1 MPVRSV
7 PGSASIANPE
17 GGKLFAP
24 SAERN
29 RAVLSNLLEQ
39 VAPASG
45 CNALELA
52 SGTGQHVTGY
62 ATRLPQYS
70 WQPTEADPGRL
81 QSIDA
86 HVAEAGLNNVRP
98 AISLDATSA
107 GWGAAQASQDLIM
120 LSNLLHLISAA
131 EAQCLIR
138 EAAHALAIGGRLV
151 IYGPFS
157 RGGELT
163 SPGDERFHASL
174 QAHDPETGY
183 KDDFDLLDWA
193 EAAGLTPVKVIEMP
207 ANNLA
212 FVFSKDTL

>member
-24 SAERN
+24 SAARN
-29 RAVLSNLLEQ
+29 LDVLCDLLEQ
-39 VAPASG
+39 VVHADG
-45 CNALELA
+45 TRALELA
-52 SGTGQHVTGY
+52 SGTGQHVVGY
-62 ATRLPQYS
+62 AARLSGYS
-70 WQPTEADPGRL
+70 WQPTEAEPSRL

-86 HVAEAGLNNVRP
+86 YAAEARLPNVQP
-98 AISLDATSA
+98 ATALDATAS
-107 GWGAAQASQDLIM
+107 GWGATQKPQDLIV
-120 LSNLLHLISAA
+120 LSNLLHLISTA

-138 EAAHALAIGGRLV
+138 ESATALAPKGRLV

-174 QAHDPETGY
+174 TAHDPEIGY
-183 KDDFDLLDWA
+183 KDDFDVLDWA
-193 EAAGLTPVKVIEMP
+193 ARAGLDPVEVIEMP

-212 FVFSKDTL
+212 LVLSHPTL

>member
-1 MPVRSV
+1 MPVRYV
-7 PGSASIANPE
+7 PGTASIANSD

-29 RAVLSNLLEQ
+29 LEVLCYLLEQ

-45 CNALELA
+45 GAALELA

-62 ATRLPQYS
+62 AARLPQFS
-70 WQPTEADPGRL
+70 WQPTEADLSRL

-86 HVAEAGLNNVRP
+86 HVAEAELNNVRP
-98 AISLDATSA
+98 AETLDATSA
-107 GWGAAQASQDLIM
+107 GWGAAQDPKDLIV
-120 LSNLLHLISAA
+120 LSNLLHLISTA

-138 EAAHALAIGGRLV
+138 EAAHALAPGGRLV
-151 IYGPFS
+151 LYGPFS

-174 QAHDPETGY
+174 QTHDPKIGY
-183 KDDFDLLDWA
+183 KDDFDILDWA
-193 EAAGLTPVKVIEMP
+193 EATGLTPVQVIEMP

-212 FVFSKDTL
+212 FVFSKDTP